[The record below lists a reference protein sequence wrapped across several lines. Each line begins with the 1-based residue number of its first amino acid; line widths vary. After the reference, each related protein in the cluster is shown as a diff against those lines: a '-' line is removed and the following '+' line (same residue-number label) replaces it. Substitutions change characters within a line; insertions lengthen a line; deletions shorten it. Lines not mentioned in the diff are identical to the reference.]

1 MRDDEMHNLNVGV
14 FFQAPSWTDPDFYS
28 MQFFQR
34 ILGEY
39 QADKYTG
46 QHLNTSDRQYSLMH
60 KELGNLPDVTLHK
73 CHYLPYSDTGL
84 FGNYFYGNEVF
95 GNQMLFLSQMIVS
108 EYASTVTKLV
118 FYKF

>member
-28 MQFFQR
+28 MQFFSK

-46 QHLNTSDRQYSLMH
+46 
-60 KELGNLPDVTLHK
+60 
-73 CHYLPYSDTGL
+73 
-84 FGNYFYGNEVF
+84 
-95 GNQMLFLSQMIVS
+95 
-108 EYASTVTKLV
+108 
-118 FYKF
+118 